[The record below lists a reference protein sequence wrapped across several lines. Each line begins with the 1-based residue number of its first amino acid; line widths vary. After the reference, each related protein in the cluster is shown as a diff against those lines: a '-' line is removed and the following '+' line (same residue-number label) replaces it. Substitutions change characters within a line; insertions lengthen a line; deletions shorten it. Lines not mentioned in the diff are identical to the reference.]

1 MKKLLLL
8 PAILLSLFFIS
19 CNQEKEIDIN
29 QLSSELLQN
38 VTFEDELTQIDAA
51 TTAKLYHI
59 ENAVNQFVYISS
71 GATAEEIAVFE
82 FSSKDDAAKAVQAAQ
97 ERLAGQKESYE
108 SYMPKEVQ
116 KLDNAVLK
124 QTGRYLILCVA
135 DGTEAENII
144 NKYF

>member
-8 PAILLSLFFIS
+8 PLILLSLFFIS
-19 CNQEKEIDIN
+19 CNQEKDIDIH

-51 TTAKLYHI
+51 TAAKLYHI
-59 ENAVNQFVYISS
+59 DNAVDQFVYVSS

-82 FSSKDDAAKAVQAAQ
+82 FASKEDAANAVQAAQ
-97 ERLAGQKESYE
+97 ERLSSQKDSYE

-116 KLDNAVLK
+116 KLDSAVLK
-124 QTGRYLILCVA
+124 QTGRYLILCIS
-135 DGTEAENII
+135 DGTEAEKII
-144 NKYF
+144 NQYF